1 MNDST
6 LQIVL
11 AIIGSGILTTLVSGG
26 VTLIG
31 KAIDKKN
38 GVQASINELKKIVQ
52 VITKK
57 LDEHI
62 AKSERAKILNFQED
76 ILKGERKTFEK
87 FDEIIDSIEFYEKF
101 CKENDIKNDKI
112 TLATEY
118 IYEVYKKCKNE
129 SMLTS
134 TSTQMIG
141 DAELKK
147 IIADVLAQQTKK

>member
-31 KAIDKKN
+31 KAMDKKN
-38 GVQASINELKKIVQ
+38 GVQASINELKQSTDGIN
-52 VITKK
+52 KK

-62 AKSERAKILNFQED
+62 AQSYRNKILSFQNSC
-76 ILKGERKTFEK
+76 LRGERHSYEEFNEVIEAIQNYSDYVEK
-87 FDEIIDSIEFYEKF
+87 NNVKNEK
-101 CKENDIKNDKI
+101 C
-112 TLATEY
+112 TLAIEY
-118 IYEVYKKCKNE
+118 IRNIYKNCQNQ
-129 SMLTS
+129 SDFAPMS
-134 TSTQMIG
+134 AQMIG